1 MSKITYQTLL
11 SQEITEFCDVMGSLF
26 GKIERDLYKDL
37 EQGKKLNDLKKSY
50 QIKYGINARQ
60 FNSIHIILKGKIAS
74 RKECYQSQIKQ
85 TQLKIKGL
93 QKTIESEKKKLAKL
107 PLSCGRNQKSVR
119 SKLRFTLH
127 QKQRKLATLKDRLAT
142 KKNKKPSLVF
152 GGKKLWYAQFNLKEN
167 GYSNHEEW
175 LKDWQKCRSSQFT
188 LVGSKDETNGNQNC
202 QLLPNGTLK
211 IRVPPC
217 YESIFGKYYL
227 IENVKFSYG
236 QRDVEYALKN
246 QQALTFRFVRK
257 DEKWYLFSSFDVPEM
272 PTISNQKNGMLGI
285 DLNPNIIG
293 WSYCDCEG
301 NLKVKGQIKINVR
314 DKSTNQT
321 KAIIGDA
328 VKKLVKLAYDYECPI
343 SVENLDFER
352 KKATMKEEGVKYSRM
367 LSNFAY
373 GCFLETLNS
382 CAFKHGIEVIK
393 VNPAFSSLMGLTK
406 FMRLYGLSSDTAAA
420 LVLARRA
427 LRKKEGIPTNYARL
441 VPVDSSRHVWS
452 FWNALNKKLKGV
464 KRHSFFSVSH
474 REIEVKLLDELHSNR
489 FNGKSQDT
497 FITRRD
503 SLSRVVNNSARL
515 TQ

>member
-11 SQEITEFCDVMGSLF
+11 NTEVTEFCDLIGGFF

-37 EQGKKLNDLKKSY
+37 EKGKKLNYLKKSY

-74 RKECYQSQIKQ
+74 RKECYKSQIKQ
-85 TQLKIKGL
+85 TELKIKGL
-93 QKTIESEKKKLAKL
+93 EKTIETEKKKLAKL

-119 SKLRFTLH
+119 SKLRFTIH
-127 QKQRKLATLKDRLAT
+127 QKQRKLATLKDRLVT
-142 KKNKKPSLVF
+142 LKKNKPSLVF

-167 GYSNHEEW
+167 GYSSHEEW
-175 LKDWQKCRSSQFT
+175 LKDWQKTRSSQFT

-202 QLLPNGTLK
+202 QLLPQGLK

-236 QRDVEYALKN
+236 QSDVNYALNN
-246 QQALTFRFVRK
+246 QQALTFRFVK
-257 DEKWYLFSSFDVPEM
+257 KGEKWYLYCSFDLPET
-272 PTISNQKNGMLGI
+272 PIISYRKNGMLGI

-293 WSYCDCEG
+293 WSYVDNEG
-301 NLKVKGQIKINVR
+301 NLKAKGQIKINVR

-321 KAIIGDA
+321 TAIIGDA
-328 VKKLVKLAYDYECPI
+328 VKKLVKLAYQYECPI

-373 GCFLETLNS
+373 SCFLDMLNS

-393 VNPAFSSLMGLTK
+393 VNPAFSSLIGLTK

-427 LRKKEGIPTNYARL
+427 LRKKESIPTNYARL
-441 VPVDSSRHVWS
+441 IQVDSSRHVWS

-464 KRHSFFSVSH
+464 KRHSFFSVSN
-474 REIEVKLLDELHSNR
+474 REVEVKLLDELHSNR
-489 FNGKSQDT
+489 FNSKSKDT
-497 FITRRD
+497 FT
-503 SLSRVVNNSARL
+503 AR
-515 TQ
+515 

>member
-1 MSKITYQTLL
+1 
-11 SQEITEFCDVMGSLF
+11 MGGLF

-37 EQGKKLNDLKKSY
+37 EKGKNLNDLKKSY
-50 QIKYGINARQ
+50 QIKYAINARK

-74 RKECYQSQIKQ
+74 RKECYKSQLKQ
-85 TQLKIKGL
+85 TELRIKGL
-93 QKTIESEKKKLAKL
+93 QKTIESEKKKLSKT
-107 PLSCGRNQKSVR
+107 PLSCGYNQKSIS

-127 QKQRKLATLKDRLAT
+127 QKQRKLATLKDRLVT
-142 KKNKKPSLVF
+142 LKKKKPSIVF

-167 GYSNHEEW
+167 GYSSHDEW
-175 LKDWQKCRSSQFT
+175 LKDWAQSRNSQFT

-211 IRVPPC
+211 IRVPSC
-217 YESIFGKYYL
+217 YESIFGKYYV

-236 QRDVEYALKN
+236 QRDVEYALSH

-257 DEKWYLFSSFDVPEM
+257 SDKWYVFCSFNLPET
-272 PTISNQKNGMLGI
+272 PTISHGKNGMLGI

-293 WSYCDCEG
+293 WSYCDNEG
-301 NLKVKGQIKINVR
+301 NLKAKGQIKINVR

-328 VKKLVKLAYDYECPI
+328 VKKLVKLADKYDCPI
-343 SVENLDFER
+343 RVENLDFER
-352 KKATMKEEGVKYSRM
+352 KKATMKEEGIRYSRM

-373 GCFLETLNS
+373 GCFLEMLNS
-382 CAFKHGIEVIK
+382 CALKHGIDIIK
-393 VNPAFSSLMGLTK
+393 VNPAFSSLIGLTK
-406 FMRLYGLSSDTAAA
+406 FMRLYGLSSDRLAA

-441 VPVDSSRHVWS
+441 VQVDFSRHVWS

-464 KRHSFFSVSH
+464 KRHSFFSVSN
-474 REIEVKLLDELHSNR
+474 REVEVKLLNRLHCNKFDS
-489 FNGKSQDT
+489 KSQDT
-497 FITRRD
+497 SIARRD
-503 SLSRVVNNSARL
+503 SLSRILDLSAQSGFSGDVQL
-515 TQ
+515 SL